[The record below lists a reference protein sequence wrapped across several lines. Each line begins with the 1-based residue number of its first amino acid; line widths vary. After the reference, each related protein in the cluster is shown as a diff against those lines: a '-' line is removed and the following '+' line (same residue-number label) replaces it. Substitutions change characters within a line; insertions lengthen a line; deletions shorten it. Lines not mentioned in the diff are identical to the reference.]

1 MKKER
6 HRAAGRN
13 MIIGFC
19 GLVEMVKDGVYG
31 LGQSFGRI
39 HVIEED
45 IGPRVIEVEAG
56 EAKLWGWETWL
67 GMWTTTRFPIG
78 GLVGTASDE
87 RSKLL

>member
-6 HRAAGRN
+6 HRAAGRD

-19 GLVEMVKDGVYG
+19 GLVENGEDRVYG

-39 HVIEED
+39 GIIEEY
-45 IGPRVIEVEAG
+45 IGPRVIEIEAG
-56 EAKLWGWETWL
+56 EAKLWGWKIRL

-78 GLVGTASDE
+78 GLVGTAPDE
-87 RSKLL
+87 GSELL